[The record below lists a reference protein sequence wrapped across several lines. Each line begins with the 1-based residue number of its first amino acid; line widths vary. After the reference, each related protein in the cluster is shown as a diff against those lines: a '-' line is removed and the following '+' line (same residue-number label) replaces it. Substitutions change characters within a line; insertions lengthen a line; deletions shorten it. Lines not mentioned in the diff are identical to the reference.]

1 MAGDLDVLCAQKT
14 SENWTGDLFLI
25 STFAGILEDVML
37 SVCIIALVSLKVF
50 KVTVYRSR
58 LYVRL
63 YECLEIP
70 VSVKCF
76 TRTCYFS
83 LPTPW
88 LKMSHFHNMDFF
100 MFLEV
105 HIMLMKFTYNVTF
118 FCTIYTKCQV

>member
-25 STFAGILEDVML
+25 STLKGILEDVML

-63 YECLEIP
+63 NECLGIP

-76 TRTCYFS
+76 TRTCYFN
-83 LPTPW
+83 LPIPW
-88 LKMSHFHNMDFF
+88 LKMSPFHDMDF
-100 MFLEV
+100 LCS
-105 HIMLMKFTYNVTF
+105 LRFT
-118 FCTIYTKCQV
+118 